1 MLARAGYVGL
11 VKRLTRHKRDMG
23 AKRLTKSI
31 LRGELRKRGLGK
43 RVEKV
48 PDATVADGI
57 DAARRMLADCEF
69 DAGPCA
75 EGLKALKGYRK
86 DWNEEMG
93 TWRDRPRH
101 DSNSHAADA
110 FRYLAVSYRE
120 LRPEHEKPPAIYSPT
135 GEAIPQKP
143 RDWKYLIEMS
153 YDDFH
158 KATGS
163 EIGKKRLHRYVRV

>member
-1 MLARAGYVGL
+1 MLAV
-11 VKRLTRHKRDMG
+11 
-23 AKRLTKSI
+23 
-31 LRGELRKRGLGK
+31 
-43 RVEKV
+43 
-48 PDATVADGI
+48 
-57 DAARRMLADCEF
+57 CEF

-110 FRYLAVSYRE
+110 FRYLAVSYQE
-120 LRPEHEKPPAIYSPT
+120 LKPEPEKLTVIYSPT

-143 RDWKYLIEMS
+143 RAWKVLSEMS
-153 YDDFH
+153 YDEFH
-158 KATGS
+158 AATGS
-163 EIGKKRLHRYVRV
+163 ELGKRSRRRERV